1 MTNPN
6 NYPGATTTIVGWA
19 AGPAKAPAY
28 DKEGTKGILELS
40 IPVSEGYSKDG
51 EFVKT
56 GTTWYSV
63 TAAGE
68 HANELKAINKGDKV
82 RVDDAKQEVRE
93 YESNGEKKL
102 GISLRFGKIA
112 VLERAAGAPVATA
125 VETPW

>member
-19 AGPAKAPAY
+19 AGPAKPPAY

-40 IPVSEGYSKDG
+40 IPVSEGYQKDG

-68 HANELKAINKGDKV
+68 YANELKAINKGDKV

-102 GISLRFGKIA
+102 GISLRFGKIT
-112 VLERAAGAPVATA
+112 VLERAAGAPVATT

>member
-19 AGPAKAPAY
+19 AGPAHPPAY

-63 TAAGE
+63 TAAGDY
-68 HANELKAINKGDKV
+68 ANELKAINKGDKL

-93 YESNGEKKL
+93 YESNGEKKM
-102 GISLRFGKIA
+102 GISLRFGKIT
-112 VLERAAGAPVATA
+112 VLERAAGAAVAA
-125 VETPW
+125 NVETPW